1 MPDSFNKFNSKSG
14 FELDINNV
22 LSKIRLDFDTNV
34 EYPLN
39 YILGINAEQ
48 DGFILID
55 PNQLTNTNQVENTL
69 DLAILDNNMLGNVK
83 HYVFEKLIDPSV
95 VGCSNCDEITNVKT
109 VFTDTGNLPILNRD
123 VIAEF
128 EVNPNAVHS
137 LEVDLV
143 GHRKICNE
151 SGNCFDNWTTDT
163 LQIPSGYKL
172 SVSSDALSEMVKEER
187 EATFP
192 FIDYSCCKCCEA
204 TDYYGDLYFNQQITA
219 EQFGNYL
226 TAACN
231 NSNLYTEIDGVIIQS
246 FADYCGSSRDV
257 YNQQTGLLESIS
269 MCGLI
274 LNTKNN
280 YGSGIDTSLVNCST
294 PADTQTVSAS
304 FFAGGGDIPIFNPCA
319 SAECCASCEEACCCI
334 AATGDAE
341 NCTLCSRIT
350 CTISCEKLLGDP
362 TDADYG
368 AFCCSLS
375 TGTEPD
381 NPCVGSDCPDG
392 PPTCGP
398 CETSIGCSC
407 DRDACP
413 DTPENPCGARTST
426 PIIDQ
431 CGCVTGFECGSCSN
445 TCSSCETSGE
455 DCSCTTKPCNDVP
468 NSCGARSGT
477 PTTDEC
483 GCITGWEC
491 GGCRSGCSG
500 CQTQSGDCSCTTK
513 PCNDEPNPC
522 GPRTATPITDECGCI
537 TGWQCGRCSRTC
549 SLCETQGE
557 DCSCLPC
564 RNQPNPCPESVCPGG
579 PAITAIPTVGPC
591 GCITSW
597 ECVYPPGKLCDG
609 LKCVTDKKYRC
620 YDECKESGEPPC
632 CCDEGL
638 PTECGTPVGTGMW
651 ICDVENSAKSCGEK
665 YGFQIEWQGALTWAI
680 PPENLCGYD
689 CHKCKE
695 VMRDCGPRPE
705 KCLGPDTTFDAL
717 KCPSP
722 PCPRPA
728 HPSCGETFDTK
739 EKCERSA
746 YLEGCK
752 GSYDCVGGRCVRF
765 GGCGVGRYD
774 TLQECQI
781 ETAGNCNPKYQCLQ
795 PTQSC
800 KQCEK
805 VYDTEEGYDSLEECH
820 ANTHC
825 NKETYNCVSEKV
837 CPNGRIIENQCE
849 PICEGGTYTSSS
861 KCQESGC
868 GTIDYGPRWL
878 CNSGNCEYVDP
889 CDGDGIYSSKDECLI
904 TCGGIDCID
913 NRCTKVEGPGTYPNK
928 QKCSEEC
935 ECVVHLN
942 TNGGAG
948 GCSICERVCGADK
961 LQICTGCDQFGLN
974 CSSCKNTFSSL
985 SACEQYRKDNDLVPH
1000 TCSGSACIPTDQFN
1014 ERLNKNC
1021 GNYCSKS
1028 ACEATCK
1035 IPSGYDCVRKDLISA
1050 GNCEPAYCGA
1060 GQFKTL
1066 TECNIACVAPPSCG
1080 YNCVPSP
1087 TNPRINVCKSSC
1099 QPSPDGETVPVIPGQ
1114 FQTLQ
1119 QCKQFCIS
1127 DYGWNCKGNTCE
1139 KATNS
1144 PGVFATYDECFNK
1157 CIVPNQAP
1165 CGVVPKIVTRR

>member
-163 LQIPSGYKL
+163 LQIPSDYKL

-219 EQFGNYL
+219 EQFANYL
-226 TAACN
+226 TSACN
-231 NSNLYTEIDGVIIQS
+231 DFNLYAEVDGVIIQS

-274 LNTKNN
+274 NNTKNN

-304 FFAGGGDIPIFNPCA
+304 FFAGSGTGGGDTPIFNPCSSEA
-319 SAECCASCEEACCCI
+319 CCASCEEICCCL
-334 AATGDAE
+334 ASGGSKE
-341 NCTLCSRIT
+341 CELCSGVSCGID
-350 CTISCEKLLGDP
+350 CEKLLGKP

-368 AFCCSLS
+368 AFCCNLDPSGN
-375 TGTEPD
+375 TPE
-381 NPCVGSDCPDG
+381 NPCGGSDCPDG

-407 DRDACP
+407 DRNACP

-431 CGCVTGFECGSCSN
+431 CGCVTGFECGSCPN

-455 DCSCTTKPCNDVP
+455 NCSCTTKPCNDAT
-468 NSCGARSGT
+468 NNCGARSG
-477 PTTDEC
+477 
-483 GCITGWEC
+483 
-491 GGCRSGCSG
+491 
-500 CQTQSGDCSCTTK
+500 
-513 PCNDEPNPC
+513 
-522 GPRTATPITDECGCI
+522 TPITDECGCI
-537 TGWQCGRCSRTC
+537 TGWQCGGCTSGCSNCQTQSGDCSCTTKPCTDATNPCGSRSGTPITDECGCITGWQCGGCTNTC
-549 SLCETQGE
+549 GPCETQGS
-557 DCSCLPC
+557 DCSCKNEC
-564 RNQPNPCPESVCPGG
+564 TDAPNSCPTNVCSGG
-579 PAITAIPTVGPC
+579 PAVTAIPTVGPC

-597 ECVYPPGKLCDG
+597 ECKFPPGK
-609 LKCVTDKKYRC
+609 KCEPGTFNCITDENSRC
-620 YDECKESGEPPC
+620 YDECNKLLGAPAC

-638 PTECGTPVGTGMW
+638 PTQCNKQVDSSFWVCSIRDTIG
-651 ICDVENSAKSCGEK
+651 ACGE
-665 YGFQIEWQGALTWAI
+665 ALTTQELMDNDCQICVQSTLGCGDTI
-680 PPENLCGYD
+680 PPCI
-689 CHKCKE
+689 
-695 VMRDCGPRPE
+695 
-705 KCLGPDTTFDAL
+705 T
-717 KCPSP
+717 
-722 PCPRPA
+722 
-728 HPSCGETFDTK
+728 GEEAPNGQCTSNVYGTK
-739 EKCERSA
+739 EECELALLTSA
-746 YLEGCK
+746 CK
-752 GSYDCVGGRCVRF
+752 GSWDCVDGTCKRF
-765 GGCGVGRYD
+765 TDCCKGRY
-774 TLQECQI
+774 TSEEACLVGTQGSC
-781 ETAGNCNPKYQCLQ
+781 GKYQCLQ
-795 PTQSC
+795 PAQSC
-800 KQCEK
+800 KTCEF
-805 VYDTEEGYDSLEECH
+805 VTNTTEGYNTIEECH
-820 ANTHC
+820 ANTFC

-837 CPNGRIIENQCE
+837 CPNGRVIENQCV

-861 KCQESGC
+861 ECENSGC
-868 GTIDYGPRWL
+868 GVIDYGPRWT

-889 CDGDGIYSSKDECLI
+889 CDGDGIYSSKEECLI
-904 TCGGIDCID
+904 TCGGVSCI
-913 NRCTKVEGPGTYPNK
+913 NNKCTKVEGPGQFPNR
-928 QKCSEEC
+928 QQCSQEC
-935 ECVVHLN
+935 ECVVYLN
-942 TNGGAG
+942 VNGGAG
-948 GCSICERVCGADK
+948 GCSVCEKVCGVDK

-985 SACEQYRKDNDLVPH
+985 TACEIYRRDNDLIPH
-1000 TCSGSACIPTDQFN
+1000 TCSGSACIPTDQFD

-1050 GNCEPAYCGA
+1050 GVCEPAYCGA

-1139 KATNS
+1139 KATDS